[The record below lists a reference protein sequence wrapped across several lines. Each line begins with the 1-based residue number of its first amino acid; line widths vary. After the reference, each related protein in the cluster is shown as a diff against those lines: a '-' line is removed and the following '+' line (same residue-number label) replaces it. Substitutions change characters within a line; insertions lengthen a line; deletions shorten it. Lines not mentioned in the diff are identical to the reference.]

1 MKTLPLRH
9 YDHKLSSANP
19 FLIEFI
25 RRKEPMKYPVLP
37 DIHGSAHFG
46 FIVSGTINAGICGQ
60 KFELGKGSSY
70 LTAPWEPH
78 GTFRHSKDFELI
90 LITFSEEEMLKSFFG
105 AKDLPRRLIRMRLE
119 ERMNFLQ
126 HQESAEIISNTF
138 ENLKN
143 STMCDDIT
151 ERMQQWNIITGM
163 FIKLVKKT
171 NSETSGNELSADQQR
186 MSRAV
191 ELISRSSGRQTTLS
205 EAAKACSLSPSRFNH
220 IFKRTFGIPFAKYEV
235 HYRLNNAAD
244 TISRENIPIKEL
256 AEMWGFYDESHFIH
270 KFKKHFSVTP
280 GRFRKVG
287 K

>member
-1 MKTLPLRH
+1 MKTLPPRH

-46 FIVSGTINAGICGQ
+46 FIVDGTINAGICGQ
-60 KFELGKGSSY
+60 KFEFGKGSSY

-90 LITFSEEEMLKSFFG
+90 LITFSEGEMLKSFFG
-105 AKDLPRRLIRMRLE
+105 AKDLLRSLIHMSLK
-119 ERMNFLQ
+119 ERMDFLV
-126 HQESAEIISNTF
+126 HPENAEIISDTF

-143 STMCDDIT
+143 ATADNDVI

-163 FIKLVKKT
+163 FIKLAKKADT
-171 NSETSGNELSADQQR
+171 KTSGNELSADQQR

-191 ELISRSSGRQTTLS
+191 ELISHSSGRQTTLS

-220 IFKRTFGIPFAKYEV
+220 VFRRIFGIPFAKYEV

-244 TISRENIPIKEL
+244 TLSRESIPIKEL

-270 KFKKHFSVTP
+270 KFKKHFGVTP
-280 GRFRKVG
+280 GRFRRTG